1 MDMQKT
7 FSRFIPVAAAAL
19 VLSAALAGCGSGSEG
34 ESIGKAK
41 AYLEKRDDKAA
52 IIELKDALQKNP
64 SQAEARYLLGS
75 ALLRAGDAVASE
87 VELRKA
93 LDAKH
98 PAEFVVPELARAM
111 QSLGQAKKVVD
122 EFGNARFNK
131 PAADASLQTT
141 LAWAYRALGKP
152 EESSAALGA
161 ALTADPGYA
170 PALILDARRKA
181 TGRNPDAALAIV
193 EAVIGR
199 EPGNTEAWKLK
210 GDILQY
216 ALNRPG
222 DALEAYRRALQ
233 ADPRF
238 LAGHFDVLALLMQQG
253 RLDEAATQLDQLK
266 KVAAQHPQTRFFEAQ
281 LAYQRKDFK
290 SARELSQ
297 QLLRVASKN
306 PRVLQLAGAVELQLG
321 AYAQAETFLS
331 RALQAAPDLSL
342 ARRMLMATYLR
353 SGQLKKAQAALESA
367 LDSGAVDPSMYSLAG
382 EIYLQ
387 NGDAKKAEQYF
398 VKALKQDPEDASR
411 RTAVAMSH
419 LAGGK
424 AAEAL
429 DELKYIAASDKGVTA
444 DMALIS
450 VYVRRNELDK
460 ALLAIDRLEA
470 KQPDKPTAAN
480 LRGRVQLAR
489 KDTAAARKSF
499 ERALSIDPNF
509 FAASASLAALDMADK
524 KPDDARKRFEVLL
537 AKNPKNGQ
545 ALIALAGLAAER
557 GAGKDEVAALLTR
570 AVDADPTDVATR
582 QALIDLFLRHKDNKQ
597 ALAAAQN
604 AVAAVPNSPELL
616 YALGRVQQLSGDLH
630 QAMATYGKLIA
641 QQPLTAQPHFR
652 LAEVQMASKD
662 GQAARQSLRKALE
675 IRPDH
680 LAAQQG
686 LIVLNLE
693 EKKYADA
700 RKVALTVQEQR
711 PKSPEGFV
719 MEGDIANAQK
729 NWGAAAS
736 SYRAAL
742 QRRASPAIATKL
754 HSVVVASGKT
764 AEADAFAATW
774 VKEHPTDALFLA
786 YQAEQAL
793 ARKDYA
799 AAEKHYRAAL
809 RITPD
814 NVFVLNNL
822 AWVSGQLGKEDAAE
836 LAEKA
841 NKLAPDQP
849 MFMDTLAMLLADK
862 GEFARAIELE
872 KKALALQPGNAGVRL
887 NLARIYIKSGD
898 KPRARAEL
906 DTLAKMG
913 AKLGSQAEVSALLKS
928 L

>member
-1 MDMQKT
+1 MQKM
-7 FSRFIPVAAAAL
+7 FSRFIPQAVAAL
-19 VLSAALAGCGSGSEG
+19 VLAVAFAGCGSDPEGGS
-34 ESIGKAK
+34 IAKAK
-41 AYLEKRDDKAA
+41 AYLEKKDDKAA

-64 SQAEARYLLGS
+64 GQAEARYLLGS
-75 ALLRAGDAVASE
+75 ALLRVGDAVASE

-98 PAEFVVPELARAM
+98 PAEVVVPELARAM
-111 QSLGQAKKVVD
+111 LTLGQPKKVVD

-141 LAWAYRALGKP
+141 LASAYRALGKP
-152 EESSAALGA
+152 DESTAALGA
-161 ALTADPGYA
+161 ALAADAKYS

-181 TGRNPDAALAIV
+181 TDRNFDAALSIV
-193 EAVIGR
+193 EEVIGR

-210 GDILQY
+210 GDILHY
-216 ALNRPG
+216 ALNRPD
-222 DALEAYRRALQ
+222 DALAAYRKALQ
-233 ADPRF
+233 ADPKF
-238 LAGHFDVLALLMQQG
+238 LAGHFDVLGLLMQQG
-253 RLDEAATQLDQLK
+253 RLDEATTQLDQLK

-321 AYAQAETFLS
+321 AFAQAETFLS
-331 RALQAAPDLSL
+331 RALQAAPELSL
-342 ARRMLMATYLR
+342 ARRLLMATYLR
-353 SGQLKKAQAALESA
+353 SGQLKKALMALDAALEQ
-367 LDSGAVDPSMYSLAG
+367 GAVDPTMYSLAG

-398 VKALKQDPEDASR
+398 VKALKQDPEDANR

-429 DELKYIAASDKGVTA
+429 DELKDIAASDKGVTA
-444 DMALIS
+444 DMTLIS

-460 ALLAIDRLEA
+460 ALVAIDRLEA

-545 ALIALAGLAAER
+545 ALMALAGLAAEN
-557 GAGKDEVAALLTR
+557 GAGKDEVASLLTK
-570 AVDADPTDVATR
+570 AVDADPADVAIR
-582 QALIDLFLRHKDNKQ
+582 QALIDLFLRYKDNKQ

-604 AVAAVPNSPELL
+604 AVAAAPNSPELL
-616 YALGRVQQLSGDLH
+616 YALGRVQQISGDLH
-630 QAMATYGKLIA
+630 QAMTTYSKLIA
-641 QQPLTAQPHFR
+641 LQPLTAQPHFR

-680 LAAQQG
+680 LEAQRG

-693 EKKYADA
+693 EKKYDDA

-736 SYRAAL
+736 AYRVAL
-742 QRRASPAIATKL
+742 QHRASPAIATKL
-754 HSVVVASGKT
+754 HAVVVASGKT

-774 VKEHPTDALFLA
+774 VKEHPKDALFLA

-793 ARKDYA
+793 ARKDYV

-809 RITPD
+809 QITPD

-822 AWVSGQLGKEDAAE
+822 AWVSGQLGKEGASE
-836 LAEKA
+836 FAEKA

-872 KKALALQPGNAGVRL
+872 KKALALQPANTGLRL
-887 NLARIYIKSGD
+887 NLAKIYIKSGD
-898 KPRARAEL
+898 KLRARAEL